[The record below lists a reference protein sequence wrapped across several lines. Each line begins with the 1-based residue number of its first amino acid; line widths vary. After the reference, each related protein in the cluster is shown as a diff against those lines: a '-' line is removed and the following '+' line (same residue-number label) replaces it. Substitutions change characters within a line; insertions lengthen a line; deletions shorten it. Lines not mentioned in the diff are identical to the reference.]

1 MFQCRF
7 QKENEQKARNVKLSL
22 YPQFINNFKKGDYHS
37 ESAAGNGMKRVFENQ
52 KCIEVSLAR
61 VYNGSLVL
69 KTKEKS
75 LSKTATFLT
84 SAI

>member
-1 MFQCRF
+1 M
-7 QKENEQKARNVKLSL
+7 E
-22 YPQFINNFKKGDYHS
+22 
-37 ESAAGNGMKRVFENQ
+37 RVFENQ
-52 KCIEVSLAR
+52 KSIKVSLAR

-69 KTKEKS
+69 KTEEKS

>member
-1 MFQCRF
+1 MER
-7 QKENEQKARNVKLSL
+7 
-22 YPQFINNFKKGDYHS
+22 
-37 ESAAGNGMKRVFENQ
+37 MFENQ
-52 KCIEVSLAR
+52 KCIAVSLAH

-69 KTKEKS
+69 KTEEKS